1 MTASEL
7 IPVWVTQPSLTLY
20 LSILNADLYLSS
32 AVKYQPKTE
41 QNKLRKHKTD
51 SSAIC
56 DLKPCWTKL
65 FLCYRPNLYDMG
77 PWNTISDLL
86 PSIDKGHFA
95 NNLVCW
101 PSITLDKSSICL
113 VFHMKH
119 IKPVVILGLTHHM
132 CVCLWR
138 IATDD
143 LSTLQKKKK
152 RKKQNNHN
160 LWRNIF
166 KKYFQCVETSAKTW
180 EMRTEEFL
188 RLFVRVCV
196 CVFLFDCFCVCVCVC
211 VCDSVQGLYTYW
223 KMQGSVQTL
232 PAGCYVTR

>member
-7 IPVWVTQPSLTLY
+7 IRVWVTQPSLTLY

-143 LSTLQKKKK
+143 LSTLQKK
-152 RKKQNNHN
+152 RKEKNKTTTISEEIFS
-160 LWRNIF
+160 RNIF
-166 KKYFQCVETSAKTW
+166 NVLKPAQRHERWGQKS
-180 EMRTEEFL
+180 
-188 RLFVRVCV
+188 
-196 CVFLFDCFCVCVCVC
+196 FCVC
-211 VCDSVQGLYTYW
+211 
-223 KMQGSVQTL
+223 
-232 PAGCYVTR
+232 